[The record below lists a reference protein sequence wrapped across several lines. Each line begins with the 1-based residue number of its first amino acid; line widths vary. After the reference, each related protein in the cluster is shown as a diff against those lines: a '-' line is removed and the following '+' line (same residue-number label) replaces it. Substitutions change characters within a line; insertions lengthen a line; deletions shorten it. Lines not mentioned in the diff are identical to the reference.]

1 MNEQS
6 AYLVQAVRG
15 PLMLITIGV
24 LFAFDRF
31 TEFRFS
37 QTWPVLLIVAGLLR
51 LVGGPTRG
59 RRGYYQPPAGMPQQR
74 TGPGDSI
81 NSAPIHDHPAP
92 DVPSPRYAE
101 SRYSQQPAAGRGPEA
116 RP

>member
-6 AYLVQAVRG
+6 TNLVRAVTG
-15 PLMLITIGV
+15 PIILITVGV

-37 QTWPVLLIVAGLLR
+37 QTWPVLLIVVGLLK
-51 LVGGPTRG
+51 LAGGG
-59 RRGYYQPPAGMPQQR
+59 RRRRYYR
-74 TGPGDSI
+74 
-81 NSAPIHDHPAP
+81 
-92 DVPSPRYAE
+92 DVPPPPSPGAPPNYE
-101 SRYSQQPAAGRGPEA
+101 GP